1 MTGRTYRIGEAA
13 RLLKLE
19 GYVLR
24 FWETEFEQLRPL
36 RTPKGQRL
44 YSDADLVVLRRIRTL
59 LHEQGMTIEGAR
71 RVLERECAE
80 SGDGKARTSAED
92 MLRHVES
99 ELMALQALRKRSG
112 LFFDVHLMIVEPEN
126 YLSEF
131 QAAGAD
137 MLVVHAEATRH
148 LQRTLAE
155 IRRLG
160 MKAGVALNPATPLS
174 ALEYVLEDVDMI
186 LLMSVNPGF
195 GGQKFLPI
203 TYEKIRRLRRM
214 LDERR
219 LEALIQIDGGVTPD
233 NTADLVRAGADVLVS
248 GSAFFS
254 VPPYEARRLAFE
266 SKAEEARSLTL

>member
-1 MTGRTYRIGEAA
+1 MILSPSLLSADVGNLAAELSALEAA
-13 RLLKLE
+13 
-19 GYVLR
+19 GLR
-24 FWETEFEQLRPL
+24 WVHWDVMDGRFVPNITF
-36 RTPKGQRL
+36 GQH
-44 YSDADLVVLRRIRTL
+44 VIR
-59 LHEQGMTIEGAR
+59 Q
-71 RVLERECAE
+71 
-80 SGDGKARTSAED
+80 
-92 MLRHVES
+92 
-99 ELMALQALRKRSG
+99 LRKRSG

-203 TYEKIRRLRRM
+203 TYEKIRRLR
-214 LDERR
+214 
-219 LEALIQIDGGVTPD
+219 LETLIQIDGGVTPD

>member
-1 MTGRTYRIGEAA
+1 MILSPSLLSADVGNLAAELSALEAA
-13 RLLKLE
+13 
-19 GYVLR
+19 GLR
-24 FWETEFEQLRPL
+24 WVHWDVMDGRFVPNITF
-36 RTPKGQRL
+36 GQH
-44 YSDADLVVLRRIRTL
+44 VIR
-59 LHEQGMTIEGAR
+59 Q
-71 RVLERECAE
+71 
-80 SGDGKARTSAED
+80 
-92 MLRHVES
+92 
-99 ELMALQALRKRSG
+99 LRKRSG

-186 LLMSVNPGF
+186 L
-195 GGQKFLPI
+195 
-203 TYEKIRRLRRM
+203 RRM

-219 LEALIQIDGGVTPD
+219 LETLIQIDGGVTPD

>member
-1 MTGRTYRIGEAA
+1 MILSPSLLSADVGNLAAELSALEAA
-13 RLLKLE
+13 
-19 GYVLR
+19 GLR
-24 FWETEFEQLRPL
+24 WVHWDVMDGRFVPNITF
-36 RTPKGQRL
+36 GQH
-44 YSDADLVVLRRIRTL
+44 VIR
-59 LHEQGMTIEGAR
+59 Q
-71 RVLERECAE
+71 
-80 SGDGKARTSAED
+80 
-92 MLRHVES
+92 
-99 ELMALQALRKRSG
+99 LRKRSG

-195 GGQKFLPI
+195 GRQKFCRSPMKRSAVFAGCWTNAALRRSSRSTAASRPTTPPI
-203 TYEKIRRLRRM
+203 SCVRVRTCWCPVRRFSRFHPMRPVVWRLR
-214 LDERR
+214 
-219 LEALIQIDGGVTPD
+219 
-233 NTADLVRAGADVLVS
+233 
-248 GSAFFS
+248 
-254 VPPYEARRLAFE
+254 ARRR
-266 SKAEEARSLTL
+266 KPVH

>member
-1 MTGRTYRIGEAA
+1 MILSPSLLSADVGNLAAELSALEAA
-13 RLLKLE
+13 
-19 GYVLR
+19 GLR
-24 FWETEFEQLRPL
+24 WVHWDVMDGRFVPNITF
-36 RTPKGQRL
+36 GQH
-44 YSDADLVVLRRIRTL
+44 VIR
-59 LHEQGMTIEGAR
+59 Q
-71 RVLERECAE
+71 
-80 SGDGKARTSAED
+80 
-92 MLRHVES
+92 
-99 ELMALQALRKRSG
+99 LRKRSG

-174 ALEYVLEDVDMI
+174 ALEYVLEDADMI

-233 NTADLVRAGADVLVS
+233 NTDLVRAGADVLVS

-266 SKAEEARSLTL
+266 SKAGEARSLTL

>member
-1 MTGRTYRIGEAA
+1 MILSPSLLSADVGNLAAELSALEAA
-13 RLLKLE
+13 
-19 GYVLR
+19 GLR
-24 FWETEFEQLRPL
+24 WVHWDVMDGRFVPNITF
-36 RTPKGQRL
+36 GQH
-44 YSDADLVVLRRIRTL
+44 VIR
-59 LHEQGMTIEGAR
+59 Q
-71 RVLERECAE
+71 
-80 SGDGKARTSAED
+80 
-92 MLRHVES
+92 
-99 ELMALQALRKRSG
+99 LRKRSG

-186 LLMSVNPGF
+186 LLMSV
-195 GGQKFLPI
+195 
-203 TYEKIRRLRRM
+203 KIRRLRRM

-219 LEALIQIDGGVTPD
+219 LETLIQIDGGVTPD